1 MKKRLGLLLAVAMVA
16 GCTAGCRSTTQT
28 PEKPENSAAVST
40 RETDTSGTTADES
53 TSANQYNGHDLS
65 EKITLTFN
73 VIDTEKQNMDERYDY
88 LREKFNVDFNLISC
102 SLNDSKEKAR
112 MWVSG
117 GDMPDMMWSDID
129 NASELRSW
137 IEGGALKELPDLSK
151 YPNLLALKDMQQTD
165 DSLKVDGADYFLT
178 TIRDTEE
185 INFLTTQAFIY
196 RKDWAQQLGLYKE
209 EYTWDEM
216 LALAKAMVEQDP
228 GANGAGKTIGV
239 AGVGWAYPAFSGL
252 QQISPSWNTFY
263 QKDGAYVWGAEQP
276 ETIEGLKMAKEMY
289 AENIVWSEQS
299 LANTLDGPAKF
310 QAGQAGILYHNLTYN
325 NIGSII
331 SGLKETYPGE
341 NVLDK
346 VAIMNVKS
354 PDGTN
359 FALEA
364 TDAWGALCFRY
375 DIDDAK
381 LERFLCMLDY
391 LASEEGIMLQQYG
404 VEGKDYQLNNGE
416 IEMLWDKDDNGNYI
430 CPYEVNSDRI
440 LSFARLF
447 EFEKGSVEYASAETK
462 EIMAQLK
469 SYLTGA
475 NMNIGEIDYAFAA
488 FSAPNKDQSNLAS
501 ETREKM
507 LELIISSEDIE
518 ADYTAWLASQTEKK
532 DAVLKELNEGLLNQ

>member
-1 MKKRLGLLLAVAMVA
+1 
-16 GCTAGCRSTTQT
+16 
-28 PEKPENSAAVST
+28 
-40 RETDTSGTTADES
+40 
-53 TSANQYNGHDLS
+53 
-65 EKITLTFN
+65 
-73 VIDTEKQNMDERYDY
+73 
-88 LREKFNVDFNLISC
+88 
-102 SLNDSKEKAR
+102 

-137 IEGGALKELPDLSK
+137 IEGGALRELPDLSE
-151 YPNLLALKDMQQTD
+151 YPNLSALKDMQQTD
-165 DSLKVDGADYFLT
+165 DSLTTNGADYFIT

-185 INFLTTQAFIY
+185 INFLAMQAFIY

-216 LALAKAMVEQDP
+216 LELAKAMVEQDP

-239 AGVGWAYPAFSGL
+239 AGVGWAYPGFSGV
-252 QQISPSWNTFY
+252 QQISPNWSSFY
-263 QKDGAYVWGAEQP
+263 KKDGAYVWGAEQP
-276 ETIEGLKMAKEMY
+276 ETLEGLKMAKKMY
-289 AENIVWSEQS
+289 TENIVWSEQS

-325 NIGSII
+325 NIQSII

-346 VAIMNVKS
+346 IAIMNVKS

-364 TDAWGALCFRY
+364 TDAWGVLCFRY
-375 DIDDAK
+375 DIDDAE
-381 LERFLCMLDY
+381 LERFLCILDW

-416 IEMLWDKDDNGNYI
+416 IEMLWEKDDNGNYI

-447 EFEKGSVEYASAETK
+447 EFEKGTVEYASSEAK
-462 EIMAQLK
+462 EITTQLK
-469 SYLTGA
+469 TYLTGS
-475 NMNIGEIDYAFAA
+475 NMNISKIDYAYSA
-488 FSAPNKDQSNLAS
+488 FSAPNKDQNNLTS

-507 LELIISSEDIE
+507 IELIISSDNIE
-518 ADYTAWLASQTEKK
+518 ADYTDWLASQAEKK
-532 DAVLKELNEGLLNQ
+532 DAVLEELNEGLLD

>member
-1 MKKRLGLLLAVAMVA
+1 MKKRLGLLLATAMVA
-16 GCTAGCRSTTQT
+16 GCMAGCRNTEAGTA
-28 PEKPENSAAVST
+28 EGENSAAVST
-40 RETDTSGTTADES
+40 EETGSTATDDN

-73 VIDTEKQNMDERYDY
+73 VIDTEKQNMDARYDY

-102 SLNDSKEKAR
+102 SLNDCKEKAR

-137 IEGGALKELPDLSK
+137 IEGGALKELPDLSG
-151 YPNLLALKDMQQTD
+151 YPNLAAFKDMQQTD
-165 DSLKVDGADYFLT
+165 DSLTVNGADYFIT

-216 LALAKAMVEQDP
+216 LELAKAMVEQDP

-239 AGVGWAYPAFSGL
+239 AGVGWAYPGFSGL
-252 QQISPSWNTFY
+252 QQISPNWNAFY

-276 ETIEGLKMAKEMY
+276 ETLEGLKMAKKMY
-289 AENIVWSEQS
+289 TENMVWSEQS

-325 NIGSII
+325 NIVSII

-341 NVLDK
+341 DVLEK
-346 VAIMNVKS
+346 IAIMNVKS

-364 TDAWGALCFRY
+364 TDAWGSLCFRY
-375 DIDDAK
+375 DIGDAE
-381 LERFLCMLDY
+381 LERFLCILDW

-404 VEGKDYQLNNGE
+404 VEGIDYQLNNGE
-416 IEMLWDKDDNGNYI
+416 IEMLWEKDDNGNYV

-447 EFEKGSVEYASAETK
+447 EFEKGMVEYATSESK
-462 EIMAQLK
+462 EIMEQLK
-469 SYLTGA
+469 TYLTGS
-475 NMNIGEIDYAFAA
+475 NMNISKIDYAYLA
-488 FSAPNKDQSNLAS
+488 FSAPNKDQSNLSS

-507 LELIISSEDIE
+507 IELIISSDDIE
-518 ADYTAWLASQTEKK
+518 ADYADWLASQTEKK
-532 DAVLKELNEGLLNQ
+532 DAVLKELNEELLNQ